1 MYALACFGPPTI
13 PFAANLVLLCL
24 LQDADAAV
32 ALNLFYS
39 RITEQQESC
48 AAVLSS
54 LAAALPGAV
63 VGLQDYE
70 AVHRVADETA
80 SAARAAH
87 QQVLEAQVH
96 MTLLTRLLCRH
107 GTTSLNTAKTA
118 VEQCC

>member
-1 MYALACFGPPTI
+1 MSVATGVHVCFGPPTI
-13 PFAANLVLLCL
+13 PFAANPVLLCL

-63 VGLQDYE
+63 AVLQDYE

-96 MTLLTRLLCRH
+96 MP
-107 GTTSLNTAKTA
+107 
-118 VEQCC
+118 

>member
-1 MYALACFGPPTI
+1 M
-13 PFAANLVLLCL
+13 
-24 LQDADAAV
+24 QDADAAV

-48 AAVLSS
+48 AAGLSS

-63 VGLQDYE
+63 AGLQDYE

-96 MTLLTRLLCRH
+96 MTLLTADASALQTWHDFISQYSDSIQRRLQSNCAAAH
-107 GTTSLNTAKTA
+107 MPA
-118 VEQCC
+118 VDM